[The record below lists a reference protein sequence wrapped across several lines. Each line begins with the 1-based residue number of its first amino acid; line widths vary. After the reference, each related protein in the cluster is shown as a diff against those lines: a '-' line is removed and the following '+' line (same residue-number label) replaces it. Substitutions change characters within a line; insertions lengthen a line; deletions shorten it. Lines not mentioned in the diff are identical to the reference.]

1 VADPTVAYVAM
12 TWIAAGCYALGT
24 LANVYGVLFQSERM
38 ERSSYWPVW
47 LGMLVHAGAMLFW
60 WRVVGHGPYMAPSE
74 VLSSDAWMA
83 LAVFFVFRSFF
94 PRIQPASILV
104 FPLAMLMLALG
115 VFFNP
120 GVRSLPP
127 SFASVWLVFH
137 VTFYKI
143 ALGTLIIALAFSV
156 FFLTR
161 ERSSAAWLARL
172 PDQERLDLQAY
183 RFTGFGFVF
192 WGIAMLA
199 GSIWAY
205 NSWGRYWGW
214 DPVETWSLITWLLF
228 GIYLHLRRFFR
239 WSGRRAAWLLIL
251 CFLVSLMSLFV
262 ASHLGSSIHAE
273 YFR

>member
-1 VADPTVAYVAM
+1 MADATAVYVAM
-12 TWIAAGCYALGT
+12 TWIAAGCYGLGT
-24 LANVYGVLFQSERM
+24 LANVYGVLFQSGRV

-47 LGMLVHAGAMLFW
+47 LGMLVHAAAMLFW

-83 LAVFFVFRSFF
+83 LGVFFVFRGFF
-94 PRIQPASILV
+94 PRIRPASVLV
-104 FPLAMLMLALG
+104 FPSAMLMLALG

-120 GVRSLPP
+120 GARSLPP
-127 SFASVWLVFH
+127 SFASVWLIFH
-137 VTFYKI
+137 ISFYKV

-156 FFLTR
+156 FFLAR
-161 ERSSAAWLARL
+161 ERSGAAWLGRL
-172 PDQERLDLQAY
+172 PEQDRLDLYAY
-183 RFTGFGFVF
+183 RFAGFGFVF

-239 WSGRRAAWLLIL
+239 WSGRRAAWFLIF
-251 CFLVSLMSLFV
+251 CFLVSLVSLFV

>member
-1 VADPTVAYVAM
+1 MADPTGVYVAAI
-12 TWIAAGCYALGT
+12 WVSAGCYALGT
-24 LANVYGVLFQSERM
+24 VANVYGVLFQDLRAERA
-38 ERSSYWPVW
+38 SAWPVW
-47 LGMLVHAGAMLFW
+47 LGMLVHAAAMLFW
-60 WRVVGHGPYMAPSE
+60 WREVGHGPYMAPSE
-74 VLSSDAWMA
+74 VLSSDAWVA
-83 LAVFFVFRSFF
+83 LLVFFVFRWFF
-94 PRIQPASILV
+94 PRIGQASVLV
-104 FPLAMLMLALG
+104 FPLAMLTLALA

-127 SFASVWLVFH
+127 SFASIWLVFH
-137 VTFYKI
+137 ISFYKI

-156 FFLTR
+156 FFLAR
-161 ERSSAAWLARL
+161 ERSQAAWLARL
-172 PDQERLDLQAY
+172 PEQNRLDLFAY

-239 WSGRRAAWLLIL
+239 WNGRRAAWLLVF
-251 CFLVSLMSLFV
+251 CFLVSLVSIFV

>member
-1 VADPTVAYVAM
+1 MADPTAVYVTM
-12 TWIAAGCYALGT
+12 TWVAAGCYALGT
-24 LANVYGVLFQSERM
+24 LANVHGVLFQNGRTERWG
-38 ERSSYWPVW
+38 YWPVW
-47 LGMLVHAGAMLFW
+47 FGMTVHALAILFW
-60 WRVVGHGPYMAPSE
+60 WRAVGHGPYMAPSE
-74 VLSSDAWMA
+74 VLSSDAWVA
-83 LAVFFVFRSFF
+83 LATYFVFRAFF

-127 SFASVWLVFH
+127 TFASIWLVFH
-137 VTFYKI
+137 ISFYKV
-143 ALGTLIIALAFSV
+143 ALGTLVIALAFSV
-156 FFLTR
+156 FLLVKG
-161 ERSSAAWLARL
+161 RSAAAWLARL
-172 PDQERLDLQAY
+172 PDLDRLDLYAY

-214 DPVETWSLITWLLF
+214 DPVETWSLITWLCF

-239 WSGRRAAWLLIL
+239 WSGRRAAWFLIF
-251 CFLVSLMSLFV
+251 CFVMSLVSLFV
-262 ASHLGSSIHAE
+262 TSHMGSSIHAE
-273 YFR
+273 YLR